1 MAVSL
6 LAYWIGGAS
15 SQPGAA
21 ASGSVRSLLAPWIGG
36 ASSPAGAPATN
47 GGFRSLLA
55 FWAGGATS
63 GIGIPPAP
71 VQGGGIGHGKRQ
83 KPQII
88 VVTVDGLDYRV
99 RLENLQ
105 AFLDALK
112 TEAKK
117 EEVVKRKVQKIRKAA
132 TPKIEAPRIVVK
144 SAPVEYLPMVQQAV
158 DRSNEVMS
166 VLWLRA
172 IERALMELDD
182 EETLLLLLT

>member
-1 MAVSL
+1 M
-6 LAYWIGGAS
+6 
-15 SQPGAA
+15 
-21 ASGSVRSLLAPWIGG
+21 
-36 ASSPAGAPATN
+36 
-47 GGFRSLLA
+47 LA
-55 FWAGGATS
+55 FWAGGSTNGTEA
-63 GIGIPPAP
+63 PPSTPTA

-83 KPQII
+83 KPQIV

-144 SAPVEYLPMVQQAV
+144 SAPVDYLPMVKQAV
-158 DRSNEVMS
+158 DRSNEIMS

-182 EETLLLLLT
+182 EETLLLLLA